1 MVSSNEAEISF
12 MKQKKNLFQ
21 WPSTE
26 DILWVTQEDII
37 CKIKD
42 PKPSAKSARLYR
54 LEREDLAHVQSADI
68 VLPLW

>member
-1 MVSSNEAEISF
+1 LGLLWIITSTGYRCHAPISTQLEAEISF
-12 MKQKKNLFQ
+12 MKQKKSLFQ

-42 PKPSAKSARLYR
+42 PKP
-54 LEREDLAHVQSADI
+54 
-68 VLPLW
+68 

>member
-1 MVSSNEAEISF
+1 LGLFRIITSTDYRCHAPIST
-12 MKQKKNLFQ
+12 QL
-21 WPSTE
+21 PTE

-54 LEREDLAHVQSADI
+54 LEREDLAKIEQLYSK
-68 VLPLW
+68 